1 MPRNDVVNLMSD
13 RLEIRR
19 SRRNRIIRYRQP
31 RFTTGSTASH
41 IYQIRA
47 VRNQNRQV
55 QDI

>member
-19 SRRNRIIRYRQP
+19 SRRNQIIRYRQP
-31 RFTTGSTASH
+31 RFTTGSTVSH